1 MLIKSFESLKEIKMM
16 LDKTTIKNNFEYEL
30 LERYKD
36 YNKYELTIKPKI
48 TSIINENEYQRINY
62 MESQLHHVQ
71 DRLNSKL
78 TSNYR
83 RPQKSDLLIKSFNVV
98 ERNTDENGVIHT
110 HSIFAIHKD
119 VEKKF
124 LQQFRFDGARYFVR
138 EQIMGKKFRELDE
151 IECQKLDDELDVMN
165 YVSYML
171 KRYDD
176 KADREGVLNDYFCFI
191 AHPIPSY
198 AKAKNV
204 N

>member
-1 MLIKSFESLKEIKMM
+1 M

-30 LERYKD
+30 LEKYKD
-36 YNKYELTIKPKI
+36 YRKYELTIKPKI

-83 RPQKSDLLIKSFNVV
+83 KPQKSHLLVKSINVV
-98 ERNTDENGVIHT
+98 ERNTGVNGVIHT

-119 VEKKF
+119 VEEKF
-124 LQQFRFDGARYFVR
+124 LRLFRFDGKRFFVR
-138 EQIMGKKFRELDE
+138 QNLMEQKFSELSE

-165 YVSYML
+165 YISYML
-171 KRYDD
+171 KVYND

-191 AHPIPSY
+191 AHPIPSN
-198 AKAKNV
+198 AKSKMLANK
-204 N
+204 

>member
-1 MLIKSFESLKEIKMM
+1 MM
-16 LDKTTIKNNFEYEL
+16 LNKETVQSNFEYEL
-30 LERYKD
+30 LETYKD
-36 YNKYELTIKPKI
+36 YIKYELTIKPKI

-83 RPQKSDLLIKSFNVV
+83 KPQKSHLLIKSLNVV

-124 LQQFRFDGARYFVR
+124 VQLFSFDGTRYFVR
-138 EQIMGKKFRELDE
+138 QEIMEQKFGELSE
-151 IECQKLDDELDVMN
+151 IECQKLDDELDVMK
-165 YVSYML
+165 YISYML

-191 AHPIPSY
+191 VHPIPSC